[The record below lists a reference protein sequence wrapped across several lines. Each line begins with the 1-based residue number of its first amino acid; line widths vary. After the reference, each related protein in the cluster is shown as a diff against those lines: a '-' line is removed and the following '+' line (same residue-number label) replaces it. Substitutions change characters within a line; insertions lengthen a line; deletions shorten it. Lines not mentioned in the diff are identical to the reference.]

1 MKFLVISDL
10 HAKNDILDKMDAQ
23 FKEADAVLFAGDFA
37 ECFKPETGA
46 DALHNLC
53 LKHDTIFSVL
63 GNCDSPDF
71 VEILEEKD
79 VSVQKSL
86 VFHDGL
92 AFAGSGGATIF
103 TGKTE
108 FEREEDDIL
117 SDFDIVLNAC
127 NESGDKSLWNKVIL
141 ISHNPPKNTIC
152 DAVNPELHVGS
163 QKFADFI
170 FDKKSSFAQVTH
182 HHVHNMFSSIRPVSV
197 SAEGIVIY
205 SANLMK
211 VLEVTTPM
219 HDFCTNLSFPD
230 IFPPFARRFKCPPA
244 FCHSITCITIFL
256 LFIHIIL
263 IEICFNK

>member
-23 FKEADAVLFAGDFA
+23 FKEADAVLFAGDFEDPMEEA
-37 ECFKPETGA
+37 HLMSSSTIVPVSFHLKPETGA
-46 DALHNLC
+46 DALYNLC

-79 VSVQKSL
+79 VSVQRSL

-170 FDKKSSFAQVTH
+170 LENQPLAVITGHVHEGKGVEKIGNTTVINPGALMEGNYAWLEVKKSGDSWTV
-182 HHVHNMFSSIRPVSV
+182 V
-197 SAEGIVIY
+197 SA
-205 SANLMK
+205 S
-211 VLEVTTPM
+211 LESVRL
-219 HDFCTNLSFPD
+219 N
-230 IFPPFARRFKCPPA
+230 
-244 FCHSITCITIFL
+244 
-256 LFIHIIL
+256 
-263 IEICFNK
+263 